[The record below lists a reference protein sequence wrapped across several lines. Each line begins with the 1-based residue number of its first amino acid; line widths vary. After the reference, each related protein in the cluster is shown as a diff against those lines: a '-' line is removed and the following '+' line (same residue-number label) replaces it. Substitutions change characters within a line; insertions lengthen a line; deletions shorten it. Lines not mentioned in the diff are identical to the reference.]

1 MDVKC
6 AFLNDILNNDAYVK
20 QSEGFEDAHFSNY
33 IFKLKKVLYGLKQ
46 APRAWYK
53 RLTKFL
59 LENGYGKGV

>member
-1 MDVKC
+1 MDVKY
-6 AFLNDILNNDAYVK
+6 AFFNDILNNDAHVK
-20 QSEGFEDAHFSNY
+20 QSEGFKDAHFSNY

-59 LENGYGKGV
+59 LENGYEKGV